1 MFFLIQMTPK
11 YCFLG
16 RQLTSSTVSFL
27 GKMLTPLTSWSDHGV
42 ILDLQLTYDNHISQL
57 VSSCIA
63 KLVQINRA
71 DKETLSIMIMSL
83 VLSKMFYCST
93 IWSNLKKLQSI
104 QNFASKILTGLR
116 NFDVTR
122 LLRQYNWLPVKQQLY
137 LIEAVVTL
145 KCADNLAAGYLLFRV
160 PMLREGVKKWFHL
173 LEELPSLR
181 W

>member
-16 RQLTSSTVSFL
+16 RRLTSSTVSFL
-27 GKMLTPLTSWSDHGV
+27 GKMLTPLTSWSAKDLGV
-42 ILDLQLTYDNHISQL
+42 ILDLYLTYDNHISQL

-71 DKETLSIMIMSL
+71 DKETLSIMIMTL

-104 QNFASKILTGLR
+104 QNLASKILTGLR
-116 NFDVTR
+116 HFDVTP
-122 LLRQYNWLPVKQQLY
+122 LLRQCNWLPVKQQLY

-145 KCADNLAAGYLLFRV
+145 KCADNLAPGYLLFRV
-160 PMLREGVKKWFHL
+160 PMLREGV
-173 LEELPSLR
+173 
-181 W
+181 